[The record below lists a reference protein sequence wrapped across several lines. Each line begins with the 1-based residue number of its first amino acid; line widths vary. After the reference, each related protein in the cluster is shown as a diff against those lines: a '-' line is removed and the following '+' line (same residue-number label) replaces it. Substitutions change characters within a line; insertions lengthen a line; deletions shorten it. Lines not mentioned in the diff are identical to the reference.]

1 MIFAISKND
10 MDGIGNLACD
20 GTMDLNDL
28 PAYAVAHNLKPGSQ
42 CMCIDTATV
51 YMMKSDKT
59 WKAI

>member
-1 MIFAISKND
+1 

-20 GTMDLNDL
+20 GIMDINDL